1 MKQKREEEFMS
12 MINTFNRVIY
22 KICCVYA
29 TDSDNVNDLYQEI
42 VMNLWKG
49 YENFKG
55 QSKMSSWIYRVGI
68 NTCIS
73 FYRHNKKHQETIP
86 LATDHDNINGDNDYI
101 NQLKEMY
108 RLINQLNKIEKAIIL
123 LWLDEKSYDEIA
135 EVMGMNKNTIASKVK
150 RIKEKLTKLSNE

>member
-1 MKQKREEEFMS
+1 MKPRKEEEFIS
-12 MINTFNRVIY
+12 MINTYNRVIY

-29 TDSDNVNDLYQEI
+29 TDSNNVNDLYQET
-42 VMNLWKG
+42 VLNLWKG

-55 QSKMSSWIYRVGI
+55 QSKVSSWIYRVGI

-73 FYRHNKKHQETIP
+73 FYRRNKKHMKAMP
-86 LATDHDNINGDNDYI
+86 LTSEHDDIDDSNDYM

-123 LWLDEKSYDEIA
+123 LWLDEKPYDEIA
-135 EVMGMNKNTIASKVK
+135 DVMGMNKNTIASKLK
-150 RIKEKLTKLSNE
+150 RIREKLTKLSNE